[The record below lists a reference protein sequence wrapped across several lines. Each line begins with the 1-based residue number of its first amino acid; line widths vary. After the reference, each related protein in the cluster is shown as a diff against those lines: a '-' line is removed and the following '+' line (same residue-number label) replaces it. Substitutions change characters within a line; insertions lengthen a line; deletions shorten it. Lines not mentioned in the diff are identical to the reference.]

1 MKKTLHLLVVVL
13 AVPIML
19 YAQQN
24 VGIGTVTPT
33 DQLHTTGTVRFQ
45 NYGSGSSGVT
55 RIMQID
61 TAGRLTVAAVNP
73 VFRTLVGATIPDN
86 GCSTGT
92 GISAPIGVTQMA
104 TAVASSKIAVQVNI
118 THAFDQDLYMYLVAP
133 NGAILQLAAAVGGS
147 GANFTNTI
155 FTDTATTSITAG
167 SAPFTGQYKP
177 SGSLSTTCG
186 NTGTVAT
193 FAAIGGGSIVP
204 NGTWTLKVYDGVAL
218 VTGTF
223 ISWHITFGGPE
234 SINTLNQNGY
244 LPQFSSGNIVPSNVY
259 QNAIGNIGIGTVSPA
274 ATLDVAGTIRV
285 QGGTPAVGKVLTA
298 NTATGGAVWSALPAS
313 NTGFTVMPAS
323 ATTLTAGA
331 TGTLQFAT
339 LINPFG
345 FDDAA
350 AFNNG
355 SHGYVVP
362 STGTYSFNISLA
374 VSSGTA
380 VGTGFVNAYIVR
392 NGSGN
397 YSSSAFLNTNAGQA
411 FPHGASAT
419 ILMKANVGDVITV
432 GVYNNSGGSV
442 TISNNSDTQFSG
454 NRVY

>member
-1 MKKTLHLLVVVL
+1 MVKSLRLLIAVL
-13 AVPIML
+13 ALPL
-19 YAQQN
+19 LLNAQQN
-24 VGIGTVTPT
+24 VGIGTATPT

-45 NYGSGSSGVT
+45 NYSGGSLTAT
-55 RIMQID
+55 RTMQID
-61 TAGRLTVAAVNP
+61 GSGRLTVAAVNP
-73 VFRTLVGATIPDN
+73 VFRTQVNGTIPDN

-92 GISAPIGVTQMA
+92 GISAPLGVTQMG
-104 TAVASSKIAVQVNI
+104 TAVASSGIAVQVNI
-118 THAFDQDLYMYLVAP
+118 THAFDQDLYIYLVAP
-133 NGAILQLAAAVGGS
+133 NGAVLQLAAAVGGS

-155 FTDTATTSITAG
+155 FTDTATSSITTG
-167 SAPFTGQYKP
+167 SAPFTGMYKP

-186 NTGTVAT
+186 NTGTVTT
-193 FAAIGGGSIVP
+193 FAAIGGGSIIP
-204 NGTWTLKVYDGVAL
+204 NGTWTLKVYDGVSL
-218 VTGTF
+218 ITGNF

-234 SINTLNQNGY
+234 SINTINQNGY
-244 LPQFSSGNIVPSNVY
+244 LPQINYGNVIPSNVY
-259 QNAIGNIGIGTVSPA
+259 QNALGNIGIATINPT
-274 ATLDVAGTIRV
+274 ATLDVAGTLRV
-285 QGGTPAVGKVLTA
+285 QGGSPAVGRVLTA
-298 NTATGGAVWSALPAS
+298 NTTTGGAVWSALPAT

-339 LINPFG
+339 LVNPFG
-345 FDDAA
+345 FDDAGV
-350 AFNNG
+350 FNNTT
-355 SHGYVVP
+355 HAYVVP
-362 STGTYSFNISLA
+362 STGTYVFNISLS

-380 VGTGFVNAYIVR
+380 AATGFVNAYIVR

-397 YSSSAFLNTNAGQA
+397 YSSSAFLNTYAGQA

-419 ILMKANVGDVITV
+419 VLMKANAGDVITV